1 MNLYT
6 ANWSK
11 YAQFSG
17 RSGRGECW
25 AFIIVNCLIFVV
37 LEILGGWE
45 FTASLANMN
54 ASAADGGEA
63 PEAGMNIF
71 YWLVVLW
78 SLINFIP
85 SFAVYARRLH
95 DSNKTG
101 WLSLVLLIPCIGT
114 LALIILL
121 LLPGT
126 PGDNKYGA
134 PASA

>member
-25 AFIIVNCLIFVV
+25 AFIIVNSLIFFI

-45 FTASLANMN
+45 FSSSMANLN
-54 ASAADGGEA
+54 AAVADGGEGA
-63 PEAGMNIF
+63 EAGMNIF

-78 SLINFIP
+78 TLITFIP

-101 WLSLVLLIPCIGT
+101 WFSLVLLVPCIGA
-114 LALIILL
+114 LILIILL

-126 PGDNKYGA
+126 PGDNNYGA
-134 PASA
+134 PAGA